1 MTQAVL
7 PLKGKILNVASASSE
22 KMSLNQEIN
31 DLKQAIGLEQIRS
44 NNIENLRYNKIIIM
58 TDADVDGAHIA
69 ALLLTFFYNYF
80 PEIIE
85 KGHLYLAQPPLYR
98 ITHNGQ
104 SQYAQTEES
113 KNEIINEK
121 FSGKG
126 IVSRFKGLGEM
137 PPSQLKETTMSSKT
151 RKLLKITVP
160 KRDIIE
166 ADQRRLVDELV
177 NILMGKKPELRFKYI
192 QENANLVNNFDI

>member
-1 MTQAVL
+1 
-7 PLKGKILNVASASSE
+7 
-22 KMSLNQEIN
+22 MSLNQEIN

-121 FSGKG
+121 FSF
-126 IVSRFKGLGEM
+126 FKFI
-137 PPSQLKETTMSSKT
+137 TTTIS
-151 RKLLKITVP
+151 
-160 KRDIIE
+160 
-166 ADQRRLVDELV
+166 
-177 NILMGKKPELRFKYI
+177 
-192 QENANLVNNFDI
+192 